1 MKYLKKYALFES
13 GDNLRG
19 ELDTEYIEDVI
30 RPLRQD
36 LGIECE
42 LKVGLYSIS
51 VSINKFKAR
60 IASSDE
66 ELARAGLQGKLHSGE
81 ECMVSFREETGR
93 LFWIHTSGRKEFIG
107 GQHISPIGFAWSDI
121 SGEMHH
127 LISYMKGEGYRFGG
141 NDNFGIR
148 IVEILNQGVA
158 IDSERRTDQASFL
171 GIPPENTYRT
181 FTIGDEAE
189 LEKLDPDMRIAT
201 VRIVFS

>member
-1 MKYLKKYALFES
+1 MCFES
-13 GDNLRG
+13 EDNLRG

-42 LKVGLYSIS
+42 LKVGLCPWRFRYTIS

-66 ELARAGLQGKLHSGE
+66 ELARIPLYGKLHSGE
-81 ECMVSFREETGR
+81 ECMVSFHDDTGG
-93 LFWIHTSGRKEFIG
+93 FFSIHTSGRKEFIG
-107 GQHISPIGFAWSDI
+107 GRHISPIGFAWSDI
-121 SGEMHH
+121 SGEMFH
-127 LISYMKGEGYRFGG
+127 LISYMKGEGYTFGINH
-141 NDNFGIR
+141 NDIR
-148 IVEILNQGVA
+148 IVEILNQGA
-158 IDSERRTDQASFL
+158 TIDSERNPRS
-171 GIPPENTYRT
+171 TYRS
-181 FTIGDEAE
+181 FNIGDEAE

>member
-1 MKYLKKYALFES
+1 MYFES
-13 GDNLRG
+13 EDNLRG

-66 ELARAGLQGKLHSGE
+66 ELARIPLYGKLHSGE
-81 ECMVSFREETGR
+81 ECMVSFRDDTGG
-93 LFWIHTSGRKEFIG
+93 FFSIHTSGRKEFIG
-107 GQHISPIGFAWSDI
+107 GRHISPIGFTWSDI
-121 SGEMHH
+121 SGEMFH
-127 LISYMKGEGYRFGG
+127 LISYMKGEGYTFGI
-141 NDNFGIR
+141 NHNNGIR
-148 IVEILNQGVA
+148 IVEILNQGA
-158 IDSERRTDQASFL
+158 TIDSERNPRS
-171 GIPPENTYRT
+171 TYRS
-181 FTIGDEAE
+181 FNIGDEAE